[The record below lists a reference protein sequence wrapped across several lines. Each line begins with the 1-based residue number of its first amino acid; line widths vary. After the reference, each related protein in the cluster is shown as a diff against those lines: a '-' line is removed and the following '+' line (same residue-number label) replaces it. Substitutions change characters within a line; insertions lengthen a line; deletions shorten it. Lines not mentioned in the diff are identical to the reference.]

1 MIFNLTQPVL
11 DSAPKFTYTGTY
23 EYIDD
28 GGGNCRIKFL
38 SSGVFTP
45 LKDMTVDVFLVGGGG
60 SSNND
65 ILNTV
70 GGGGGGYTTTV
81 RNIALTANTE
91 YSIVV
96 GAGGVIS
103 GTNGTDGGSSSAFG
117 ANAAGGKTSTGSS
130 NSAKGGNGGSGGG
143 QDNTAGGTDG
153 ANGSGNRG
161 GTGQGTTTREFG
173 EADGTLYASG
183 GDGQSATDA
192 AADGEENTGDG
203 GDGKHNGGSGIV
215 IIRKHKEAAA

>member
-1 MIFNLTQPVL
+1 MIFNLSTPAL
-11 DSAPKFTYTGTY
+11 PTAPKFTYTGTY
-23 EYIDD
+23 ECIDD
-28 GGGNCRIKFL
+28 GGGNWRIKFL

-45 LKDMTVDVFLVGGGG
+45 LKDMTIDVFLVGGGG
-60 SSNND
+60 SSNNG
-65 ILNTV
+65 IVNTV
-70 GGGGGGYTTTV
+70 GGGGGYTTTV

-103 GTNGTDGGSSSAFG
+103 GLNGTDGGSSSAFG
-117 ANAAGGKTSTGSS
+117 ANAAGGKKAAGSS
-130 NSAKGGNGGSGGG
+130 NDAKGGNGGSGGG
-143 QDNTAGGTDG
+143 QNNTAGGTDG
-153 ANGSGNRG
+153 ANGRGTRG

-192 AADGEENTGDG
+192 AADGAENTGDG